1 MRTFR
6 KPSKDNLRLTAGK
19 ERKNMENK
27 ILVETSARHIHLTQ
41 EAVEALFGA
50 GHTLTKKKDLSQP
63 GQFACEEKVT
73 VVNKCVDKRTGAE
86 VEKTLTMSV
95 LGPVRPE
102 TQVEVSFTDA
112 RTLGV
117 SAPVR
122 ESGDVAGTPGAKL
135 VGPAGEYV
143 IDHGIIVAKRHIHL
157 TPENAADLGVENGQ
171 IVKVLVDTGAGRKT
185 VFDDVVIRVKSSFAP
200 AMHIDT
206 DECIPEE
213 GKWIQAKEISDISA
227 YTHGVGW
234 CAPQQGACKLS
245 LNVKNGIIE
254 EALVETIGCSGMT
267 HSAAMAAEILPGKT
281 ILEALNTDLVCD
293 AINTAMRELFLQIVY
308 GRSQSAFSEN
318 GLVVGA
324 GMEDLG
330 KGARSMVGT
339 MYGTKAKGVRYL
351 EMTEGYCTRMALDEN
366 DQVIGYEFVSLG
378 KMTDMI
384 KKGTEPNEAYEK
396 AKGTYGRFK
405 PEDGAVKYIDPRKE

>member
-1 MRTFR
+1 
-6 KPSKDNLRLTAGK
+6 
-19 ERKNMENK
+19 MENK

-143 IDHGIIVAKRHIHL
+143 IDYGIIVAKRHIHL

-185 VFDDVVIRVKSSFAP
+185 MFDDVVIRVKSSFAP

-206 DECIPEE
+206 DECN
-213 GKWIQAKEISDISA
+213 A
-227 YTHGVGW
+227 
-234 CAPQQGACKLS
+234 
-245 LNVKNGIIE
+245 
-254 EALVETIGCSGMT
+254 
-267 HSAAMAAEILPGKT
+267 SAAFG
-281 ILEALNTDLVCD
+281 V
-293 AINTAMRELFLQIVY
+293 VY
-308 GRSQSAFSEN
+308 GE
-318 GLVVGA
+318 
-324 GMEDLG
+324 
-330 KGARSMVGT
+330 
-339 MYGTKAKGVRYL
+339 
-351 EMTEGYCTRMALDEN
+351 
-366 DQVIGYEFVSLG
+366 I
-378 KMTDMI
+378 I
-384 KKGTEPNEAYEK
+384 K
-396 AKGTYGRFK
+396 
-405 PEDGAVKYIDPRKE
+405 